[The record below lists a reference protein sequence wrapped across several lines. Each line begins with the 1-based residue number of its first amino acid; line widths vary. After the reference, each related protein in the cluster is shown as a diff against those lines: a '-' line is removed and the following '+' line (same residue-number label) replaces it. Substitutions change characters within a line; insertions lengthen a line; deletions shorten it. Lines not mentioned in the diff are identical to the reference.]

1 MVAPS
6 AADHFVGSV
15 SDGIAWGVFNREAA
29 LNAYTPQMRDAIIAF
44 LREVEQDAAVRCVV
58 LKGAGAHFMAGG
70 DVKDFQTH
78 FGRSAAE
85 RASQFES
92 LCHSMHPII
101 YLLRRLQK
109 PVLASV
115 RGACAGLGMSFV
127 LASDLAIAAESAFLT
142 LAYVKI
148 GTTPDGGGSYF
159 LPRTVGLKR
168 AMEIA
173 LLSDRIEARK
183 ALEYGLI
190 NWVVPDEALERETE
204 ALAKRLAQGATQAIG
219 RTKQLLSSALGHDL
233 EAHLQMEALNFAAST
248 TTADMAE
255 GIAAF
260 TEKRKP
266 RFQNR

>member
-1 MVAPS
+1 MS
-6 AADHFVGSV
+6 AVTTDHFVGSV
-15 SDGIAWGVFNREAA
+15 SEGVAWAVFNREES
-29 LNAYTPQMRDAIIAF
+29 LNAYTTEMRDALIGF
-44 LREVEQDAAVRCVV
+44 LHHVEQDPTIRCLV

-70 DVKDFQTH
+70 DVKDFQTQ
-78 FGRSAAE
+78 FARPPNERSA
-85 RASQFES
+85 QFEA

-127 LASDLAIAAESAFLT
+127 LASDLAIASESSFFT

-148 GTTPDGGGSYF
+148 GTTPDGGGSFF

-173 LLSDRIEARK
+173 LLSDRIGASQARD
-183 ALEYGLI
+183 YGLI
-190 NWVVPDEALERETE
+190 NWVVADEALDHETA

-219 RTKQLLSSALGHDL
+219 RTKQLLSSALEHDL
-233 EAHLQMEALNFAAST
+233 EAHLQQEAVNFAAST
-248 TTADMAE
+248 ATADMVE
-255 GIAAF
+255 GISAF
-260 TEKRKP
+260 VEKRKP
-266 RFQNR
+266 RFLNQ